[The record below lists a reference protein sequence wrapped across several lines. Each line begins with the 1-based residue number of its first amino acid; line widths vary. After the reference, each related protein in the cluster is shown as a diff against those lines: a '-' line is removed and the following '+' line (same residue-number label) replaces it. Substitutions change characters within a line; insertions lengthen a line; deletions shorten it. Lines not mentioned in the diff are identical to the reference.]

1 MTDDKKQKYIYFVKK
16 WNRGALSRYIS
27 VIADSEAECY
37 MLILR
42 RIEFLQQRTTC
53 DHCDYHLNQNE
64 KKVIALSCLSK
75 EEYPI
80 AEEEIEKIYQKE
92 LSKREYNANYADIIN
107 GTLRFKLSEEENEC
121 ESYIIEY

>member
-16 WNRGALSRYIS
+16 WNRGYPSRYIS

-42 RIEFLQQRTTC
+42 KIEFLQQHTKYDRY
-53 DHCDYHLNQNE
+53 DYHLNQNE
-64 KKVIALSCLSK
+64 RKVIALSYLSK

-80 AEEEIEKIYQKE
+80 AKEEIEKIYQKE
-92 LSKREYNANYADIIN
+92 LSKREYHANYPDLIN
-107 GTLRFKLSEEENEC
+107 ETLKFKLSEEESEC